1 MDNSLYIFVGK
12 SASGKTTIASMFEE
26 SGEHKSVSS
35 YTTRPPRYDGET
47 GHAFVFDEEFN
58 RLENI
63 VAYTEYNNYR
73 YCSTKEQI
81 DSADIYVVDVPG
93 VDTLLQ
99 KYDSDRHII
108 VFYFDTD
115 VRTRIDRMIERNDCD
130 AAIVSRLHND
140 EESDWLQELNKLVW
154 HYKNN
159 VGRNVDM
166 CVIDATKDIDVVFNQ
181 VASYIQKETE

>member
-1 MDNSLYIFVGK
+1 MNNTLYLFVGK
-12 SASGKTTIASMFEE
+12 SASGKTSIAHLLEA
-26 SGEHKSVSS
+26 GGKHKSVSS
-35 YTTRPPRYDGET
+35 YTTRPPRYDGEA

-93 VDTLLQ
+93 VETLLQ
-99 KYDSDRHII
+99 RYDSNRRIAI
-108 VFYFDTD
+108 FYFDTD
-115 VRTRIDRMIERNDCD
+115 IRTRIDRMIDRHDCD
-130 AAIVSRLHND
+130 AAIVSRLHQD

-159 VGRNVDM
+159 VGRDVD
-166 CVIDATKDIDVVFNQ
+166 IYTINANQDIESVMRQ
-181 VASYIQKETE
+181 IIKHMQEETE